1 MTSPNKYRAS
11 NAPLTLSGI
20 VLGVLIASYFLFQT
34 VESPETRFFESWY
47 PVVALV
53 LAAGSVVASF
63 IYVTVE
69 RERAR
74 DLLDDAEQEQQSLAR
89 AIEQISTGNYDF
101 SGETAE
107 DNRAVRSLRELKTQL
122 DSIGEEESRRSWHI
136 KGLAEFAELLQL
148 HDDTGKLSEA
158 LITRLCKYLHAEQGA
173 LFLVDE
179 TTADAAYPDLVLA
192 GKYATGKLE
201 RLKNEISQGAGV
213 IGEALREQKAVYLTD
228 LPQGYVSVA
237 SGLGEGSPKYLLLCP
252 LLLENKALGVIE
264 LASFSPFE
272 IYEITFAEELGARAA
287 VTYFNLRTSAR
298 TKEMLAESQEMAR
311 SLREREQELLK
322 TTQAIQKA
330 QSELEASQNQM
341 NNIMKNLPDA
351 IVQMKETA
359 DGQFGFTFASDRAAE
374 LTRLPVPEL
383 LKNPKA
389 LRIDPDDEKRFAA
402 LRAETAENGGDLV
415 WEGRALAGQNGQS
428 EYRWIRISAT
438 TDRTPGGAVIW
449 DGTLSDIT
457 EELEQ
462 QEILR
467 LRDRAITSSSSG
479 VTIADMLQP
488 DQPLIYANPAF
499 TEMTGYSN
507 EETIGKNCRFL
518 QADDRDQEA
527 LDELRAALK
536 EGRECKVLLRNYR
549 KDGVMFWNELNLAP
563 VRDDNGKLTHFIG
576 IQNDVTQRIESERQI
591 RQMNENLEE
600 KVNERTEALTNTLNE
615 LKSAQNRVVQSEK
628 LASLGQL
635 IAGVAHEINT
645 PLAAIKAGAENTS
658 EFLPKALTQLP
669 FILSSME
676 PRDRKLFMKLVET
689 SMTTNQ
695 ELNTREER
703 NLRKEYET
711 ALKNEGIAK
720 ARDYAKKLVTNG
732 IRGDISEFVPLM
744 RLDNANE
751 IIQVSYYLAQ
761 MKSNLSVIHQ
771 AADKTRKTVYALKRY
786 SHFQQE
792 EQMEHFDLHESLEII
807 LTLYHNQLKHGVSV
821 TKEFSKEEM
830 PKIMGYSD
838 EVGQVWTNIIHNA
851 AQAMNF
857 NGSLKIETAREGDLA
872 VVKIS
877 DSGPGIPEDV
887 VKKIFDPFF
896 TTKPQG
902 EGTGLGLDICRKI
915 VEKHE
920 GTIEVDTEPGRTTF
934 VVKLPFEHDIDIAPE
949 IALET
954 AGDGQS
960 SEADVSSQE

>member
-1 MTSPNKYRAS
+1 MLSPQKYKIS

-20 VLGVLIASYFLFQT
+20 ALGVLIASYFLFRA
-34 VESPETRFFESWY
+34 VESPETRYFESWY
-47 PVVALV
+47 PVAALI
-53 LAAGSVVASF
+53 LAAASVVASF
-63 IYVTVE
+63 VFVTSE
-69 RERAR
+69 RERVREMLA
-74 DLLDDAEQEQQSLAR
+74 DAEQEQQSLAR
-89 AIEQISTGNYDF
+89 AIEQIS
-101 SGETAE
+101 SGSYHFTSENGA
-107 DNRAVRSLRELKTQL
+107 DNRVFQSLRELKTQL
-122 DSIGEEESRRSWHI
+122 DAIGEEESRRNWHV
-136 KGLAEFAELLQL
+136 KGLAEFAELLQKQN
-148 HDDTGKLSEA
+148 DTAALSEA

-173 LFLVDE
+173 LFLVEE
-179 TTADAAYPDLVLA
+179 TEAQADYPDLALA
-192 GKYATGKLE
+192 GHYAAAKLDRLKTELE
-201 RLKNEISQGAGV
+201 RGAGV
-213 IGEALREQKAVYLTD
+213 VGEAVREQKPVYLTD

-237 SGLGEGSPKYLLLCP
+237 SGLGEASPQYLLLCP
-252 LLLENKALGVIE
+252 MLLENKALGVIE

-272 IYEITFAEELGARAA
+272 IYEIAFAEELGARAA

-298 TKEMLAESQEMAR
+298 TTEMLKESQEMAR
-311 SLREREQELLK
+311 SLRAREQELLK
-322 TTQAIQKA
+322 TTEAIQKA
-330 QSELEASQNQM
+330 QSELESNQNQM

-351 IVQMKETA
+351 IIQMKETSG
-359 DGQFGFTFASDRAAE
+359 GQFGFTFASDRAAE
-374 LTRLPVPEL
+374 LTRLPVPKL
-383 LKNPKA
+383 LQSPDA
-389 LRIDPDDEKRFAA
+389 LRIDPEDEKRFAA
-402 LRAETAENGGDLV
+402 LRAETAKSGGDLK
-415 WEGRALAGQNGQS
+415 WEGKALAGQNGRS
-428 EYRWIRISAT
+428 DYRWFRISAT
-438 TDRTPGGAVIW
+438 TDLLPGGGVVW

-457 EELEQ
+457 DELEQ

-488 DQPLIYANPAF
+488 DQPLIYVNPAF
-499 TEMTGYSN
+499 TEMTGYPH
-507 EETIGKNCRFL
+507 EEVVGNNCRFL
-518 QADDRDQEA
+518 QADDRDQDA
-527 LDELRAALK
+527 LNELRAALK

-549 KDGVMFWNELNLAP
+549 KDGTMFWNELNLAP

-576 IQNDVTQRIESERQI
+576 IQNDVTQRIESEKQI

-600 KVNERTEALTNTLNE
+600 KVKERTEALTNTLNE

-669 FILSSME
+669 FILSELE
-676 PRDRKLFMKLVET
+676 PRDRKLFMKLVES
-689 SMTTNQ
+689 SMTTDQ

-703 NLRKEYET
+703 LLRKEFEQT
-711 ALKNEGIAK
+711 LKDEGIAK
-720 ARDYAKKLVTNG
+720 ARDFAKKLVTNG
-732 IRGDISEFVPLM
+732 IRGDISEFLPLM
-744 RLDNANE
+744 KLENANDV
-751 IIQVSYYLAQ
+751 IQISYYLAQ
-761 MKSNLSVIHQ
+761 MKSNLNVIHQ

-792 EQMEHFDLHESLEII
+792 EQMEQFDLHESLEII

-821 TKEFSKEEM
+821 SKDFAPDM

-838 EVGQVWTNIIHNA
+838 EIGQVWTNIIHNA

-857 NGSLKIETAREGDLA
+857 NGSLKLETSREADMA
-872 VVKIS
+872 VVRIT
-877 DSGPGIPEDV
+877 DSGPGIPEHV

-920 GTIEVDTEPGRTTF
+920 GTINVDTVPGRTTF
-934 VVKLPFEHDIDIAPE
+934 IIKLPFEHEKEIAPE
-949 IALET
+949 IAAET
-954 AGDGQS
+954 APAPK
-960 SEADVSSQE
+960 EAPSAD